1 MFEEITSIDELGGSQ
16 AQETYESKSQPVET
30 QQIADAKAKKKAN
43 RKNEQIKNLLVQL
56 YELRVTTK
64 ELVERY
70 QVVVSGQLSGL
81 ILVLEESQH
90 SLKTNLK
97 LKTNTLRSM
106 SEKLQDLKLKPK
118 KGKAKDLRR
127 IEEIVE
133 KFSSIFVEVES

>member
-16 AQETYESKSQPVET
+16 AQETNESKSQPVEA
-30 QQIADAKAKKKAN
+30 QQTADAKAKKKAN